1 MSANLQDVAYL
12 YRITNAVNGMQ
23 YIGVSKNPTN
33 RLKKHGSKADPIRKS
48 ILKNAIHKYGMDNFK
63 LEVLVQ
69 STLGYCFDLEKKA
82 IEAMGTRTP
91 NGYNITAGGEGYT
104 GFVGED
110 HHMHGVKRSQ
120 EWRDYMSKLFTGRP
134 IPPEQ
139 RAKIS
144 ASLKGKKHSAET
156 IEKRTKA
163 ITGLK
168 RSKESV
174 ARMIAARTGKVF
186 SAEVRENMRIAR
198 NNRSSDEGYKKQ
210 SEAMKARWSDPE
222 FREKMRLAL
231 ARKKEV
237 KNV

>member
-1 MSANLQDVAYL
+1 MAGNLQDVAYL

-23 YIGVSKNPTN
+23 YIGVSKNPTD
-33 RLKKHGSKADPIRKS
+33 RLRRHGTKANPSRKS

-63 LEVLVQ
+63 MEVLVQ

-82 IEAMGTRTP
+82 IEALGTRSP
-91 NGYNITAGGEGYT
+91 SGYNITAGGEGYT

-110 HHMHGVKRSQ
+110 HHMYGVKRSQ
-120 EWRDYMSKLFTGRP
+120 EWRDYMSNLFTGRP

-144 ASLKGKKHSAET
+144 ASLKGNKHSAET

-174 ARMIAARTGKVF
+174 ARMIASKTGKTF

-210 SEAMKARWSDPE
+210 SEAMKARWNDPE
-222 FREKMRLAL
+222 FREKMRLVL